1 MGLSY
6 RARNTFFVLLGV
18 TALVLKSRYSGSF
31 SDVVFSY
38 GGNVTASFSVYFIVR
53 LAPLGRLNR
62 AASVVI
68 ALLIVE
74 LFEATNGFGVMTNIY
89 DSFDF
94 VANVL
99 GVALAVAVDVFASH
113 VSRNRTTSE

>member
-1 MGLSY
+1 MGLSF
-6 RARNTFFVLLGV
+6 RARNTIFALLGA
-18 TALVLKSRYSGSF
+18 TALVLKSRYSGPF
-31 SDVVFSY
+31 SDVMFNY

-53 LAPLGRLNR
+53 LTTHRRFNR
-62 AASVVI
+62 AASVFI
-68 ALLIVE
+68 ALLVVE

-89 DSFDF
+89 DQFDF

-99 GVALAVAVDVFASH
+99 GVALAAAVDIFASH